1 MRLNFKTHFPWP
13 GPGDL
18 PTRTHFYKQIMNALS
33 RHYGGDED
41 TDPYPGQGFKL
52 HTIRRV
58 KNEPR
63 FREGMTL
70 QFCTGPRFK
79 QKVFAEAPC
88 TNVQLLRMDTAFV
101 PGHGHGL
108 TVDLHNGP
116 DSTFP
121 WRPLSQGTIEQLARN
136 DGLSGRDFYRWFQAD
151 VLQNGPG
158 TYELVHW
165 TGRRY

>member
-1 MRLNFKTHFPWP
+1 MRLTFKTHFPWP
-13 GPGDL
+13 GPGDQ
-18 PTRTHFYKQIMNALS
+18 PPRTRFYEQIMNALS

-41 TDPYPGQGFKL
+41 TDPFPEQGFKL

-63 FREGMTL
+63 FRKDMTL

-88 TNVQLLRMDTAFV
+88 TGVQLLRLDTQWV
-101 PGHGHGL
+101 PGFGHSL
-108 TVDLHNGP
+108 TVDVSEGP
-116 DSTFP
+116 GLL
-121 WRPLSQGTIEQLARN
+121 RPLRKQDIQSLAMN
-136 DGLSGRDFYRWFQAD
+136 DGLRELDFYRWFQID

-158 TYELVHW
+158 KYELVHW